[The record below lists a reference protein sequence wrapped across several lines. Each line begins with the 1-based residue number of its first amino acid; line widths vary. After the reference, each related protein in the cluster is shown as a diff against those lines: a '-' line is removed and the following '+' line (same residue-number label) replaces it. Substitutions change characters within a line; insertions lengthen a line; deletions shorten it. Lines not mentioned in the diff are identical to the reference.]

1 MCLTKINAITP
12 TLHYT
17 SESLRI
23 NIAAV
28 LLQSSLHLA
37 NSHCPTYASCGLDG
51 RCQALCDTAHCECQC
66 KASRIRIYEAQPS
79 NVGCTLTHPTSAL
92 LRSLILFATFP
103 FSFAASFFTGA
114 FFPPGAPFTGVFF
127 EVGFFTGSFCTGA
140 VFPRLLFS
148 LPLLGQKLPL
158 T

>member
-1 MCLTKINAITP
+1 MCLTKINAINP

-79 NVGCTLTHPTSAL
+79 NVGCTLDHPTSAL
-92 LRSLILFATFP
+92 LRSLISFSQPFLSVLLLLSLRELFVP
-103 FSFAASFFTGA
+103 RVLPSPVFSSKWVSSRVLSARVLSSPGL
-114 FFPPGAPFTGVFF
+114 FFPYLCWGR
-127 EVGFFTGSFCTGA
+127 SC
-140 VFPRLLFS
+140 L
-148 LPLLGQKLPL
+148 
-158 T
+158 

>member
-23 NIAAV
+23 SIAAV

-92 LRSLILFATFP
+92 LRSLISFSQPFLPVLLF
-103 FSFAASFFTGA
+103 FSLRELFS
-114 FFPPGAPFTGVFF
+114 PGCSLHRCFLRSGFLH
-127 EVGFFTGSFCTGA
+127 GFFLHGCFLPPA
-140 VFPRLLFS
+140 VCFPCLCWGRSCL
-148 LPLLGQKLPL
+148 
-158 T
+158 

>member
-17 SESLRI
+17 NESLRVI
-23 NIAAV
+23 IAAV
-28 LLQSSLHLA
+28 LLQSSLYLA
-37 NSHCPTYASCGLDG
+37 NYPCPTYASCGLDG
-51 RCQALCDTAHCECQC
+51 RCQALCDTAHCECQR

-79 NVGCTLTHPTSAL
+79 NVDCTLTHPTSAL

-103 FSFAASFFTGA
+103 FSFVAYFFTG

-127 EVGFFTGSFCTGA
+127 EVGFFTESFCTGA
-140 VFPRLLFS
+140 FFPRPFS